1 MPRIG
6 REEWLMEQARLF
18 ALRSTCLRGQVGC
31 VAVREGK
38 YVISGGYNGAPPG
51 LTQCDEVGCDLGN
64 GRVFRGQY
72 VMDGVAVIEDPHV
85 PVGAPPVALP
95 EGLGCQRA
103 THAEANCIAHSARM
117 GASLRDAEMYCTHA
131 CCATCA
137 ALVVA
142 AGIVKVTY
150 DKPYRL
156 PEGLELLD
164 KANVEVV
171 RWTSS

>member
-51 LTQCDEVGCDLGN
+51 LPQCDEVGACD
-64 GRVFRGQY
+64 V
-72 VMDGVAVIEDPHV
+72 DPRT
-85 PVGAPPVALP
+85 LQ
-95 EGLGCQRA
+95 GCRRA
-103 THAEANCIAHSARM
+103 THAESNCIAHSARI
-117 GASLRDAEMYCTHA
+117 GASLRDTEMYCTHA

>member
-51 LTQCDEVGCDLGN
+51 LPQCDEVGCD
-64 GRVFRGQY
+64 VEK
-72 VMDGVAVIEDPHV
+72 VINQEPQF
-85 PVGAPPVALP
+85 PVEVG
-95 EGLGCQRA
+95 GCRRA